1 MNIAL
6 GKFTIELKDIY
17 IDYPIDFLKDEIT
30 KILEEEIGIPMKYIQ
45 KNCDD
50 EYIDFVVSSYLSK
63 HPLRNPNLAKVQ
75 EPEAPVQNA
84 TAAVTESIIE
94 EIPEGLVTESVI
106 EIVKSGINQNPEI
119 AAVEAATDTALQNEV
134 IATAEETTETVN
146 SETNETVTEEAVTAE
161 AEETVNEVPEVKDD
175 AVSEETTADAPVA
188 EEVKEEAPVAEEVK
202 DETPVT
208 EEVKEE
214 APVAEEVKEEAPVAE
229 EVKEKA
235 PVAEEVKEEAPAA
248 EETKQNLPND
258 ESSSEMMI
266 AEPELLSKKP
276 VEKTQEI
283 TLDQFKNLTV
293 SILLMGEEKRRSLF
307 GTSDTVEIFKRNS
320 ATQIADKFGI
330 FTCSCGTDICYIE
343 ANIPKGEKFEI
354 KCPKCG
360 KIHIRTKKAKSSTPS
375 VISIVGA

>member
-75 EPEAPVQNA
+75 EPEAPVQSA

-161 AEETVNEVPEVKDD
+161 AEETVDEVPEVKDD

-188 EEVKEEAPVAEEVK
+188 EEVKEEAPVAEEVN
-202 DETPVT
+202 DDAPVT

-229 EVKEKA
+229 EVKEEA
-235 PVAEEVKEEAPAA
+235 PVA
-248 EETKQNLPND
+248 EETKQNLSND

-360 KIHIRTKKAKSSTPS
+360 KIHVRTKKAKSSTPS